1 MFVIFILQCTKY
13 FVIFKGLTSEKVD
26 DEVERMLAELYLT
39 DKADTISKTL
49 SGGQKRKLS
58 VGIAVIGNPKIIIL
72 DEPTAGVDPPARRHL
87 WTLLQKRKK
96 GKVHL
101 YLIKLFISYIN

>member
-1 MFVIFILQCTKY
+1 MFTS
-13 FVIFKGLTSEKVD
+13 FKGLAAEKID
-26 DEVERMLAELYLT
+26 DEVDKMLVELHLI
-39 DKADTISKTL
+39 DKADNMAKTL

-87 WTLLQKRKK
+87 WSLLQKRKK
-96 GKVHL
+96 GKVLL
-101 YLIKLFISYIN
+101 Y

>member
-1 MFVIFILQCTKY
+1 MYYTFCFIL
-13 FVIFKGLTSEKVD
+13 KGLTSEKVN
-26 DEVERMLAELYLT
+26 DEVERMLAELHLT

-96 GKVHL
+96 GKVNLHR
-101 YLIKLFISYIN
+101 IKPFLSCVNKLVKYFL